1 MDYSK
6 VKEALEA
13 AQAKAKELNT
23 NVTVAIVDE
32 YGCLVGLSRME
43 GAIKVSPEFATAKAY
58 SAGTIGVSTSDL
70 AKYAVEGQPYFG
82 LTSILGGKITTIPGG
97 VPIVVNGKL
106 VGGVGVG
113 GSQDVSQDVECAKV
127 ASNILSN

>member
-6 VKEALEA
+6 INEALEA
-13 AQAKAKELNT
+13 AQAKAKELGA

-32 YGCLVGLSRME
+32 YGCLVALSRME

-58 SAGTIGVSTSDL
+58 SAGTIGVLTSDL

-82 LTSILGGKITTIPGG
+82 LTSILGGKVTTIPGG
-97 VPIVVNGKL
+97 VPVMVGGKL

-113 GSQDVSQDVECAKV
+113 GSQDVSQDEECAKAA
-127 ASNILSN
+127 ASVLNS

>member
-6 VKEALEA
+6 VKSAIA
-13 AQAKAKELNT
+13 AAEAKAKELSANI
-23 NVTVAIVDE
+23 TVAIVDE
-32 YGCLVGLSRME
+32 YGCLIALNRME
-43 GAIKVSPEFATAKAY
+43 DAIKVSPQFATAKAY
-58 SAGTIGVSTSDL
+58 SAGTIGVSTTDL

-97 VPIVVNGKL
+97 VPVMSGGKL

-113 GSQDVSQDVECAKV
+113 GSQDVSQDEECAKAA
-127 ASNILSN
+127 ASILSS